1 MMYEECLHC
10 KKLGN
15 SCDGPNFMAMPV
27 HDLVAWGNARR
38 KLLPGMT
45 YDKFVDETDLS
56 KGTVSGFFGGTHSDY
71 RLETIRPI
79 LRLLVGGKWGARPC
93 ADPGDNERAAYEE
106 RIKQLEAEAKAREEK
121 MQLLAEENS
130 RLQEHIKKDNEQHQ
144 EQLKYL
150 RGESKRKNK
159 AVTILAVV
167 AGIALLYI
175 IITLIIDRLDPSR
188 GLWWLEG
195 LLHLPNSVNGQP
207 GANA

>member
-1 MMYEECLHC
+1 MHEDCLKC
-10 KKLGN
+10 KKLG
-15 SCDGPNFMAMPV
+15 SPCDGPNFMAMDTA
-27 HDLVAWGNARR
+27 DLIAWCNARR
-38 KLLPGMT
+38 KQLPGMT
-45 YDKFVDETDLS
+45 YDKIVEETGLS

-79 LRLLVGGKWGARPC
+79 LRLLVGGEWGGSPC

-106 RIKQLEAEAKAREEK
+106 RIKQLEAEAKTSEEK

-130 RLQEHIKKDNEQHQ
+130 RLQEHIKTENKQHQ

-175 IITLIIDRLDPSR
+175 IITLIIDRSDPSR
-188 GLWWLEG
+188 GFWWLES
-195 LLHLPNSVNGQP
+195 LLHLPNSIIGQP
-207 GANA
+207 GVNA